1 MGFGAV
7 PVMILLCIYTN
18 SLTCTVLRSLKH
30 ELKSISLDA
39 ADVLD
44 VSSHKMDSFRN
55 L

>member
-7 PVMILLCIYTN
+7 PVLILLCIYMN
-18 SLTCTVLRSLKH
+18 CTVLRSSKH
-30 ELKSISLDA
+30 ELKSICLDA